1 MKKSEL
7 IKIIKEELARVLS
20 ERPNRD
26 QVKVSANADAAF
38 AEFDKIRSKP
48 KREPQSSQQQTQTQ
62 SNEKVPAAKPAKT
75 TVKRTITQGDVPKNL
90 KYEFAQEGEKWVA
103 TATDPATGKS
113 ARGSASGQQAGARS
127 RAKTAWLKKHGK

>member
-103 TATDPATGKS
+103 TATAPATGKS

>member
-26 QVKVSANADAAF
+26 QDKVSANADAAF
-38 AEFDKIRSKP
+38 AEFDKIRSKPKDAAKP

-113 ARGSASGQQAGARS
+113 ARGSASGQQ
-127 RAKTAWLKKHGK
+127 